1 MSFTTFGRFE
11 LAAVHSGTI
20 RLDGGAMFGVVPRN
34 LWQKSNPPDE
44 KNRIDMRM
52 RTLLIR
58 DRERVIL
65 VDTGVGQ
72 KNSSKFQDIYA
83 IEFSRYTL
91 EDELKRIGISPSDI
105 TDVIFTHLH
114 FDHAGGAV
122 LRKGDTLEL
131 QFPNATHYVQKEQW
145 EWASNPSDR
154 DRASYF
160 PENYQLISDVSR
172 LELVDGETE
181 LFPDL
186 QLKVVHGHTFGQQL
200 VRLVDG
206 DQGLLYG
213 GDLIPMVSHVPEPWI
228 MGYDLQPLVTLRE
241 KQELLAQAVDTR
253 DILFFE
259 HDAEADAALIVRG
272 EKGYHA
278 EHAGSLANAVT
289 AAGK

>member
-11 LAAVHSGTI
+11 LAAVHSGTF

-58 DRERVIL
+58 DGDQLIL
-65 VDTGVGQ
+65 IDTGVGK
-72 KNSSKFQDIYA
+72 KNHPKFQDIFA
-83 IEFSRYTL
+83 IEFARYSL
-91 EDELKRIGISPSDI
+91 ADQLQLLGIAPEEV
-105 TDVIFTHLH
+105 TDVILTHLH

-122 LRKGDTLEL
+122 IQQGGSLAL

-145 EWASNPSDR
+145 EWALNPSER

-160 PENYQLISDVSR
+160 PENYQPIADASR
-172 LELVDGETE
+172 LEILDGETE

-186 QLKVVHGHTFGQQL
+186 HLKIVHGHTFGQQL

-206 DQGLLYG
+206 DQAILYG
-213 GDLIPMVSHVPEPWI
+213 GDLFPMVSHIPEPWI

-241 KQELLAQAVDTR
+241 KQQILAEAVENR
-253 DILFFE
+253 DIIFFE
-259 HDAEADAALIVRG
+259 HDAEADAALVVKD
-272 EKGYHA
+272 EKGFR
-278 EHAGSLANAVT
+278 AGEPGPLADVVSM
-289 AAGK
+289 AGK